1 MSIWA
6 RILDNI
12 LSSTLTM
19 GALEIEYPHGLKKRY
34 GRDMRNPV
42 RAKIISAKW
51 VRRIVLDPEL
61 ALGEAYMR
69 SGLRIKDGN
78 IYDLLDLIWTNLQA
92 SKKQVGMIPDMS
104 RRLLRRLAQFNP
116 ISRARKNVAHHYNI
130 GNDFYALFLD
140 DDLQYS
146 CTYYTNRNDTLE
158 QAQAAKCALI
168 ADKLLLKPHHSLLEI
183 GCGWGGLG
191 LSIAQETGAK
201 VTGITLSQEQLNIA
215 QQRMSALNLSAQ
227 VDFKLEDYRMSK
239 GKYDRI
245 VSVGMFEH
253 VGVPH
258 YQTYFDQVANLLNDD
273 GVALIHTIGRPDS
286 EGITNPWIAK
296 YIFPGGYIPALSE
309 ILPHIER
316 AGLIVTDVEVLRL
329 HYADTLREW
338 RRRFLVHVDDVAKQY
353 GKEFA
358 RMWNFYL
365 VASELSFRHNLHN
378 VFQIQLAKRQDAV
391 PLTRDYL
398 LCSSALCPGNE
409 PGNDL
414 GNDLGGAALA

>member
-6 RILDNI
+6 RILDNR

-19 GALEIEYPHGLKKRY
+19 GALEIEYPNGLKKRY
-34 GRDMRNPV
+34 GRNMRNPV
-42 RAKIISAKW
+42 RAKITSAKW

-69 SGLRIKDGN
+69 AGLRIKDDN

-92 SKKQVGMIPDMS
+92 SKMQIGMIPDKA

-146 CTYYTNRNDTLE
+146 CAYYTNRNDTLE

-215 QQRMSALNLSAQ
+215 QQRVAALNLSKQ
-227 VDFKLEDYRMSK
+227 VDFKLEDYRISK

-258 YQTYFDQVANLLNDD
+258 YRTYFDQVANLLNDD

-286 EGITNPWIAK
+286 KGITNPWIAK

-316 AGLIVTDVEVLRL
+316 AGLIVTDIEVLRL

-338 RRRFLVHVDDVAKQY
+338 RRRFLVHVDAVTKQY
-353 GKEFA
+353 GQEFA

-398 LCSSALCPGNE
+398 LCSSALCHGSNA
-409 PGNDL
+409 GNDL
-414 GNDLGGAALA
+414 GNNLGGAALA